1 MSAAKSRT
9 IETADLSVR
18 AAWLHYAGGY
28 TQADVAKKLG
38 VTNLKAHRLI
48 TRANKDGLVKV
59 FIDGEISGCV
69 ELENALSTQHALSY
83 CEVVP
88 DLEETGLPLR
98 ALGKAGARYLK
109 RALENADT
117 PSIGIGHGRTLASC
131 VELLPKTP
139 APNKT
144 IVSLLGG
151 FSKNFSANPHD
162 VIYGLAKKTAATAF
176 VMPVPFF
183 ANTIE
188 NKRII
193 LEQYG
198 IAEVLHLARKTSLKV
213 IGIGSVDSDA
223 SVVAS
228 VMMES
233 EEMEEVERNG
243 GVGEMLGHF
252 FDESGELVKTDISD
266 RTMGLAV
273 EDLINTNILAVAGGS
288 VKVEAVRAVLKS
300 RLLSGLITDESTARA
315 LVNVD
320 GIVNST
326 M

>member
-1 MSAAKSRT
+1 VSGAKSKT
-9 IETADLSVR
+9 IETVDLSVR

-28 TQADVAKKLG
+28 TQTDVAKKLG

-59 FIDGEISGCV
+59 FIDGEISECV
-69 ELENALSTQHALSY
+69 ELENTLSTQHDLDY

-88 DLEETGLPLR
+88 DLDETGLPLR
-98 ALGKAGARYLK
+98 ALGKAGAQYLK
-109 RALENADT
+109 RAIENADT

-131 VELLPKTP
+131 VELLPKTL
-139 APNKT
+139 APEKT

-151 FSKNFSANPHD
+151 FSRTFSANPHD
-162 VIYGLAKKTAATAF
+162 VIHSLAKKTGATAF

-198 IAEVLHLARKTSLKV
+198 IAEVLDTARKTSLKV
-213 IGIGSVDSDA
+213 VGIGSVDSDA

-233 EEMEEVERNG
+233 EEMDEVERNG

-252 FDESGELVKTDISD
+252 FGEHGTVVKTDISD

-273 EDLINTNILAVAGGS
+273 GDLADTNILAVAGGS
-288 VKVEAVRAVLKS
+288 AKINAINAVLKS

-315 LVNVD
+315 LVTMD
-320 GIVNST
+320 GII
-326 M
+326 

>member
-1 MSAAKSRT
+1 VSPPKT
-9 IETADLSVR
+9 KTVETADLSVR

-59 FIDGEISGCV
+59 FIDGEVSECV
-69 ELENALSTQHALSY
+69 ELEHALSTQHSLDY

-98 ALGKAGARYLK
+98 ALGNAGAQYLK
-109 RALENADT
+109 RALENTDT
-117 PSIGIGHGRTLASC
+117 LSIGIGHGRTLASC
-131 VELLPKTP
+131 VEFLPKST
-139 APNKT
+139 ALDKT

-151 FSKNFSANPHD
+151 FSRTFSANPHD
-162 VIYGLAKKTAATAF
+162 VIHSLAKKTGASAF

-193 LEQYG
+193 LEQFG
-198 IAEVLHLARKTSLKV
+198 IAEVLDMARKTSLKM
-213 IGIGSVDSDA
+213 IGIGSVNSDA

-252 FDESGELVKTDISD
+252 FDEHGVLVKTDISD

-273 EDLINTNILAVAGGS
+273 EDLAETNILAVAGGS
-288 VKVEAVRAVLKS
+288 VKVDAISAVLKS
-300 RLLSGLITDESTARA
+300 RLLSGLITDERTARA
-315 LVNVD
+315 LINI
-320 GIVNST
+320 GGNP
-326 M
+326 

>member
-9 IETADLSVR
+9 IETVDLSVR

-59 FIDGEISGCV
+59 FIDGEISECV
-69 ELENALSTQHALSY
+69 ELENQLSTKHELEY

-109 RALENADT
+109 RALENPDT

-139 APNKT
+139 APEKT

-151 FSKNFSANPHD
+151 FSRTFSANPHD
-162 VIYGLAKKTAATAF
+162 VIYGLAKKTGATAF

-198 IAEVLHLARKTSLKV
+198 IAEVLDLARKTSLKV
-213 IGIGSVDSDA
+213 IGIGSVDSEA

-233 EEMEEVERNG
+233 EEMEEVDRSG

-252 FDESGELVKTDISD
+252 FDKHGKLVKTDISD

-273 EDLINTNILAVAGGS
+273 KDLTDTNILAVAGGS
-288 VKVEAVRAVLKS
+288 VKVDAVSAVLKS

-315 LVNVD
+315 LVKMD
-320 GIVNST
+320 GIY
-326 M
+326 

>member
-9 IETADLSVR
+9 AETVDLSVR

-59 FIDGEISGCV
+59 FIDGEITDCV
-69 ELENALSTQHALSY
+69 ELENKLSTKHELDY

-88 DLEETGLPLR
+88 DLEEVGLPLR
-98 ALGKAGARYLK
+98 SLGNAGAQYLK
-109 RALENADT
+109 RALENADI

-139 APNKT
+139 APDKT
-144 IVSLLGG
+144 IISLLGG
-151 FSKNFSANPHD
+151 FSRTFSANPHD
-162 VIYGLAKKTAATAF
+162 VIHSLANKTGATAF

-183 ANTIE
+183 ANTVE

-193 LEQYG
+193 LEQSG
-198 IAEVLHLARKTSLKV
+198 IAEVLDLACKTSLKV
-213 IGIGSVDSDA
+213 IGVGSVDSDA
-223 SVVAS
+223 SVVAN

-252 FDESGELVKTDISD
+252 FDKHGELVKTDISD

-273 EDLINTNILAVAGGS
+273 EDLTDTNILAVAGGN
-288 VKVEAVRAVLKS
+288 VKIEAVSAVLKS

-315 LVNVD
+315 LVNMD
-320 GIVNST
+320 GIL
-326 M
+326 